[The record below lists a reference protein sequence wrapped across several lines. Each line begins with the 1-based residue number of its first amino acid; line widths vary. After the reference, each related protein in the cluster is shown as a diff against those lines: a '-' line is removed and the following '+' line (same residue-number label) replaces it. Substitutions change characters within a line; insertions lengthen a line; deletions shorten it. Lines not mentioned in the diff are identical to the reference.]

1 MDALLIRLVLIVG
14 FLAYM
19 AAVYLLLHIVFA
31 RFVHG
36 PESRTLWFFSV
47 VTRPLT
53 RPLRPFLAPGTPE
66 ARIRLIALG
75 VYATLWLVTKALV
88 AQMRGV
94 PPG

>member
-1 MDALLIRLVLIVG
+1 MDAPLIRVILILG

-19 AAVYLLLHIVFA
+19 AAVYLLLHIAFA
-31 RFVHG
+31 RFIHG

-53 RPLRPFLAPGTPE
+53 RPVRPFLAPGTPE
-66 ARIRLIALG
+66 TRVRLIALG
-75 VYATLWLVTKALV
+75 VYAVFWLITKILV
-88 AQMRGV
+88 AQMRGM

>member
-1 MDALLIRLVLIVG
+1 MDALLIRAVLILG

-31 RFVHG
+31 RLIRG
-36 PESRTLWFFSV
+36 SESRTLWFFSV

-53 RPLRPFLAPGTPE
+53 RPVRPLLAPDTPE
-66 ARIRLIALG
+66 TRVRLIALG
-75 VYATLWLVTKALV
+75 VYAAFWLITKVLV
-88 AQMRGV
+88 AQMRGI

>member
-1 MDALLIRLVLIVG
+1 MDALLIRLVLILG

-31 RFVHG
+31 RFIHG

-53 RPLRPFLAPGTPE
+53 RPVRPFLAPGTPE
-66 ARIRLIALG
+66 TRSRLIALG
-75 VYATLWLVTKALV
+75 VYAVFWLITKVLV
-88 AQMRGV
+88 AHLRKA

>member
-1 MDALLIRLVLIVG
+1 MDALLIRLVLILG

-19 AAVYLLLHIVFA
+19 AAIYLLLHIVFA
-31 RFVHG
+31 RFIHG

-53 RPLRPFLAPGTPE
+53 RPVRPFLAPGTPE
-66 ARIRLIALG
+66 TRFRLIALG
-75 VYATLWLVTKALV
+75 VYAVFWLITKVLV
-88 AQMRGV
+88 AHLRPA

>member
-1 MDALLIRLVLIVG
+1 MDALLIRAVLILG

-31 RFVHG
+31 RFIRG

-53 RPLRPFLAPGTPE
+53 RPVRPFLAPGTPE
-66 ARIRLIALG
+66 TRVRLIALG
-75 VYATLWLVTKALV
+75 VYAAFWLITKVLV
-88 AQMRGV
+88 AQMRGI
-94 PPG
+94 PRG